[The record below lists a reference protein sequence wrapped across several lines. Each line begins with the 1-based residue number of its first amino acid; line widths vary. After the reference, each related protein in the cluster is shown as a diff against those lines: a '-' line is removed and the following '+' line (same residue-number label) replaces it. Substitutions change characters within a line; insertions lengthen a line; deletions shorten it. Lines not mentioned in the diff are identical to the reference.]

1 MARTAAMLLIFLSAW
16 AGPSWAACR
25 CACVNGTAQPI
36 CQRSIDVPPVC
47 APMACGVV
55 PPSVQPIQRPTVPP
69 IGTSSCSQQQVQN
82 RYTGRYEWQTI
93 CR

>member
-1 MARTAAMLLIFLSAW
+1 
-16 AGPSWAACR
+16 
-25 CACVNGTAQPI
+25 
-36 CQRSIDVPPVC
+36 
-47 APMACGVV
+47 MACGVV